1 MNQTPKQI
9 AIPIIQQKFNN
20 KQTAVTHSA
29 RFKTSEILAR
39 VLLPKKKYF

>member
-20 KQTAVTHSA
+20 KQTVVT
-29 RFKTSEILAR
+29 LPR
-39 VLLPKKKYF
+39 VSKQAKY